1 MGNAGDPGDA
11 GDSAD
16 PADPAD
22 PADCSCCCCSPF
34 HSSSHH
40 GGREDRVKDF
50 AKINSYHVAML
61 PYFLEKLK
69 NTTEGDSNLLDKTAI
84 MYGSAMADSN
94 LHNHVRCPLFF
105 VGGGNGLLEGGQHIK
120 APAGTPMANVMLDLL
135 HKIGVDDIETFG
147 NSTGTFS
154 I

>member
-1 MGNAGDPGDA
+1 
-11 GDSAD
+11 
-16 PADPAD
+16 
-22 PADCSCCCCSPF
+22 
-34 HSSSHH
+34 
-40 GGREDRVKDF
+40 
-50 AKINSYHVAML
+50 ML